1 VALFFFLTL
10 VPLRVPSDAKFPGD
24 DEFVRGEYA
33 NAVAAYDSVIT
44 TGNAQAQAL
53 WRLAR
58 VHVCLAD
65 VADHEL
71 KELLYRKAEKY
82 ARECISTDSTL
93 SEGHS
98 WLAVAL
104 GNIATFQGSKTKVE
118 LCNEIKFHLD
128 RAIALNPSDDVAYSI
143 LGSFYLALGNVSWL
157 ERQLASL
164 FLGSLPDGGYDD
176 ARRALQTAIR
186 LAPNVIRHHYEL
198 ATTYRLMGRTEDAVA
213 EYKVSVELPPMLA
226 SDPRTQQR
234 AREWIERLVE

>member
-1 VALFFFLTL
+1 MHLPVALFFFLTL

-104 GNIATFQGSKTKVE
+104 GNIATFQGSKTKESKEENGVNYKGKLIKKTCV
-118 LCNEIKFHLD
+118 LCYC
-128 RAIALNPSDDVAYSI
+128 S
-143 LGSFYLALGNVSWL
+143 
-157 ERQLASL
+157 
-164 FLGSLPDGGYDD
+164 
-176 ARRALQTAIR
+176 
-186 LAPNVIRHHYEL
+186 
-198 ATTYRLMGRTEDAVA
+198 
-213 EYKVSVELPPMLA
+213 
-226 SDPRTQQR
+226 
-234 AREWIERLVE
+234 